1 MSIPES
7 MREHRLEL
15 PEDPV
20 TSLNLVAMAADAWG
34 GLWQAEG
41 RGGGRLGLPV
51 MAGLRRGWVA
61 GQLTVEPAG
70 DGSRLVYL
78 VDKSEYR
85 VQKAATL
92 TLLLATLGA
101 LVTMI
106 APFVPSL
113 WKFVPV
119 GLILCLA
126 AWLFVVARLRN
137 SGPEE
142 FFEDLA
148 HSSDPR
154 LPRE

>member
-1 MSIPES
+1 MSIPDS

-20 TSLNLVAMAADAWG
+20 TSLNLVAMAAESWG
-34 GLWQAEG
+34 GLWQPEG
-41 RGGGRLGLPV
+41 RGRGRLGLPV

-70 DGSRLVYL
+70 DGSRLTYL

-85 VQKAATL
+85 VQKSAAL
-92 TLLLATLGA
+92 TLLLAAVGA
-101 LVTMI
+101 VVTMI
-106 APFVPSL
+106 APLVPSL
-113 WKFVPV
+113 WRFVPV
-119 GLILCLA
+119 GLLLCLG

-148 HSSDPR
+148 
-154 LPRE
+154 REAGHQPETP

>member
-41 RGGGRLGLPV
+41 RHQGRLGLPV

-70 DGSRLVYL
+70 EGSHSKTRQGSSISGVISRPCS
-78 VDKSEYR
+78 VPQSSSSTTMSWATSTSRR
-85 VQKAATL
+85 V
-92 TLLLATLGA
+92 
-101 LVTMI
+101 
-106 APFVPSL
+106 
-113 WKFVPV
+113 
-119 GLILCLA
+119 
-126 AWLFVVARLRN
+126 R
-137 SGPEE
+137 
-142 FFEDLA
+142 
-148 HSSDPR
+148 
-154 LPRE
+154 